1 MAKDYRQLWE
11 VAAGANNEAQ
21 AVQTLSNILADE
33 EGRAFISGL
42 DSERAESCVK
52 ILDNVSRDTYPPHLP
67 PLHTVS
73 LGCCRARPQTCR
85 EAGLL
90 HYLEKTR

>member
-11 VAAGANNEAQ
+11 VATGADNEAR
-21 AVQTLSNILADE
+21 AVQTLSNILVDE
-33 EGRAFISGL
+33 EGRAFISAL
-42 DSERAESCVK
+42 DNEGSELCVK
-52 ILDNVSRDTYPPHLP
+52 ILDNVSRDTYPPNLL

-73 LGCCRARPQTCR
+73 LGCYRTRPQTCR

-90 HYLEKTR
+90 RYLEETC